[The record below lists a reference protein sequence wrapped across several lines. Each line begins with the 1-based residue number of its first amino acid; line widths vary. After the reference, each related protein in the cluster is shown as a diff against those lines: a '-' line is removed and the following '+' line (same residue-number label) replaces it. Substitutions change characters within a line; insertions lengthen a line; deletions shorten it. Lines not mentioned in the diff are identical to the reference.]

1 MKKYAH
7 FRTKA
12 LPRKILKADYNMK
25 YLIISLHLIPMNTST
40 KQDNSSFINKSD
52 DMAAHRSC
60 ATCT

>member
-12 LPRKILKADYNMK
+12 LPTKILKADYNMK
-25 YLIISLHLIPMNTST
+25 YLIISLHLIPMNTT